1 MVKLVWIDPQET
13 ETLDI
18 DAFVRYGKIQ
28 YKKTI
33 APGYWRRIANGVKS
47 KPHTFTKMG
56 RKGNH
61 GSTAK
66 NNHLRKI
73 EQQEVQKEYPTVHYL
88 HLNRK
93 LDDVCWWFDDDPYII
108 HHQSSGWKHST
119 KNRKQYLAKVKKE
132 RQKQSLFLIIV
143 LSISQ
148 PNLR

>member
-18 DAFVRYGKIQ
+18 DAFVQYGKIQ

-33 APGYWRRIANGVKS
+33 APGYWRRIVNGVKS

-66 NNHLRKI
+66 SNHLRKI
-73 EQQEVQKEYPTVHYL
+73 EQQEVQKEYPTVRYL

-93 LDDVCWWFDDDPYII
+93 LDNVCWWFDDDPYIV

-119 KNRKQYLAKVKKE
+119 KNRKQYLAKVKRKSDE
-132 RQKQSLFLIIV
+132 NSRSF
-143 LSISQ
+143 
-148 PNLR
+148 

>member
-13 ETLDI
+13 ETLDV
-18 DAFVRYGKIQ
+18 DAFVQLGKIQ
-28 YKKTI
+28 YKRTV

-47 KPHTFTKMG
+47 KPHTFSKMG

-66 NNHLRKI
+66 SNHFRKI
-73 EQQEVQKEYPTVHYL
+73 EQREVQEEYPTIHFL

-93 LDDVCWWFDDDPYII
+93 LDDVCWWFDDTPYIV

-119 KNRKQYLAKVKKE
+119 KNRKQYLAKIKRKSD
-132 RQKQSLFLIIV
+132 KNSCSF
-143 LSISQ
+143 
-148 PNLR
+148 